1 MRKLLYLLPLFF
13 LMLCCKGGDNSFDI
27 IMVRADSLMEID
39 MDSAPSALRML
50 DSMSP
55 HVPYLSKS
63 RRMRYE
69 LLRAK
74 AMNKSNVYFR
84 SDSTMKEVAAYY
96 SHHGTPNEKMM
107 AYYLLGCV
115 YRDLGEAPAAL
126 EYYQKAAAC
135 ADTTAEDCDYSILNK
150 IYAQSAIV
158 LHSQKL
164 IDEELDMWHK
174 AEYCGKRAHNIRMAI
189 SAFENTVRIYYALN
203 DYNKV
208 MQISDSASSAYL
220 NSGYKDKAAR
230 AIFIQIDIYLKRG
243 DIKNAEACLHKYEK
257 YGDIFSSPGNVKPGL
272 ELYYYYKGLSLLAGN
287 RVDSAEHYFRKMLT
301 GSARDEKEAAYRG
314 LLSVYRSRRNS
325 DSVFHYARLYCD
337 ANDSSWLRLTSSEAQ
352 RVQSLY
358 RYTRNRQQAELRER
372 EVSELRLTIVFLS
385 VISLIVVLELYM
397 WHRRRSFRMKSLLLE
412 KNRMYSD
419 LLHRSGEI
427 SRELSAALGENS
439 RLASELEASG
449 RRLRAELDKM
459 QDMSSTDADWASLQ
473 KLMESDL
480 IKNLHDQAAHGRSA
494 GQKDWS
500 RLNTYVEN
508 RYPRFLSFI
517 NNLGSSS
524 LSQNEKKVAILIK
537 LHFLSS
543 EISCLLDISPQN
555 LSNIRRR
562 LNLKLFGSSRTSEL
576 DRNIRDCK
584 S

>member
-1 MRKLLYLLPLFF
+1 MKKLLYLLPLFF
-13 LMLCCKGGDNSFDI
+13 AMLCCKGGDNSLDM
-27 IMVRADSLMEID
+27 IMGRADSLMEID

-55 HVPYLSKS
+55 HVSYMSKS

-84 SDSTMKEVAAYY
+84 SDSIMKEVAAYY
-96 SHHGTPNEKMM
+96 SRHGTPNEKMM
-107 AYYLLGCV
+107 AWYLLGCV

-257 YGDIFSSPGNVKPGL
+257 YGDIFSSPGNVKSGL
-272 ELYYYYKGLSLLAGN
+272 ELYYYYKGLSLLASN
-287 RVDSAEHYFRKMLT
+287 RVDSAEYYFRKMLT
-301 GSARDEKEAAYRG
+301 GSVRDEKEAAYRG

-385 VISLIVVLELYM
+385 VISLIIVLELYM

-480 IKNLHDQAAHGRSA
+480 IKNLHEQAAHGRSA

>member
-1 MRKLLYLLPLFF
+1 MKKLLYLLPLFF
-13 LMLCCKGGDNSFDI
+13 AMLCCKGGDNSLDM
-27 IMVRADSLMEID
+27 IMGRADSLMEID

-55 HVPYLSKS
+55 HVSYMSKS

-96 SHHGTPNEKMM
+96 SRHGTPNDKMM

-397 WHRRRSFRMKSLLLE
+397 WHRRRSSRMKSLLLE

-427 SRELSAALGENS
+427 SRDLSAALGENS

-562 LNLKLFGSSRTSEL
+562 LNLNLFGSSRTSEL

-584 S
+584 N

>member
-107 AYYLLGCV
+107 AWYLLGCV

-314 LLSVYRSRRNS
+314 LLSVYRSLRNS

-562 LNLKLFGSSRTSEL
+562 LNQKLFGSSRTSEL

-584 S
+584 N

>member
-272 ELYYYYKGLSLLAGN
+272 ELYYYYKGLSLLASN
-287 RVDSAEHYFRKMLT
+287 RVDSAEYYFRKMLT

-397 WHRRRSFRMKSLLLE
+397 WHRRRSSRMKSLLLE

-517 NNLGSSS
+517 NNLGSNS

-584 S
+584 N

>member
-96 SHHGTPNEKMM
+96 SHHGTPNEKMI
-107 AYYLLGCV
+107 AWYLLGCV

-257 YGDIFSSPGNVKPGL
+257 YGDIFSSPGKVKPGL
-272 ELYYYYKGLSLLAGN
+272 ELYYYYKGLSLLASN
-287 RVDSAEHYFRKMLT
+287 RVDSAEYYFRKMLT

-397 WHRRRSFRMKSLLLE
+397 WHRRRSSRMKSLLLE

-584 S
+584 N

>member
-1 MRKLLYLLPLFF
+1 
-13 LMLCCKGGDNSFDI
+13 
-27 IMVRADSLMEID
+27 
-39 MDSAPSALRML
+39 
-50 DSMSP
+50 
-55 HVPYLSKS
+55 
-63 RRMRYE
+63 
-69 LLRAK
+69 
-74 AMNKSNVYFR
+74 
-84 SDSTMKEVAAYY
+84 
-96 SHHGTPNEKMM
+96 M

-287 RVDSAEHYFRKMLT
+287 RVDSAEYYFRKMLT

>member
-13 LMLCCKGGDNSFDI
+13 AMLCCKGGDNSLDM
-27 IMVRADSLMEID
+27 IMGRADSLMEID

-55 HVPYLSKS
+55 HVSYMSKS

-74 AMNKSNVYFR
+74 AMNKSNIYFR

-96 SHHGTPNEKMM
+96 SRHGTPNEKMM
-107 AYYLLGCV
+107 AWYLLGCV

-257 YGDIFSSPGNVKPGL
+257 YGDIFSSPGNVKSGL
-272 ELYYYYKGLSLLAGN
+272 ELYYYYKGLSLLASN

-397 WHRRRSFRMKSLLLE
+397 WHRRRSSRMKSLLLE

>member
-1 MRKLLYLLPLFF
+1 MKKLLYLLPLFF
-13 LMLCCKGGDNSFDI
+13 AMLCCKGGDNSLDM
-27 IMVRADSLMEID
+27 IMGRADSLMEID

-55 HVPYLSKS
+55 HVSYMSKS

-96 SHHGTPNEKMM
+96 SRRGTPNEKMM

-397 WHRRRSFRMKSLLLE
+397 WHRRRSSRMKSLLLE

>member
-13 LMLCCKGGDNSFDI
+13 AMLCCKGGDNSLDM
-27 IMVRADSLMEID
+27 IMGRADSLMEID

-55 HVPYLSKS
+55 HVSYMSKS

-96 SHHGTPNEKMM
+96 SRHGTPNEKMM

-257 YGDIFSSPGNVKPGL
+257 YGDIFSSPGNVKSGL
-272 ELYYYYKGLSLLAGN
+272 ELYYYYKGLSLLASN
-287 RVDSAEHYFRKMLT
+287 RVDSAEYYFRKMLT
-301 GSARDEKEAAYRG
+301 GSVRDEKEAAYRG

-412 KNRMYSD
+412 KNRMYSE

-459 QDMSSTDADWASLQ
+459 QDMSSTDADWALLQ

>member
-13 LMLCCKGGDNSFDI
+13 AMLCCKGGDNSLDM
-27 IMVRADSLMEID
+27 IMGRADSLMEID

-55 HVPYLSKS
+55 HVSYMSKS

-84 SDSTMKEVAAYY
+84 SDSTMKEVVAYY
-96 SHHGTPNEKMM
+96 SRHGTPNDKMM

-257 YGDIFSSPGNVKPGL
+257 YGDIFSSPGNVKSGL
-272 ELYYYYKGLSLLAGN
+272 ELYYYYKGLSLLASN
-287 RVDSAEHYFRKMLT
+287 RVDSAEYYFRKMLT
-301 GSARDEKEAAYRG
+301 GSVRDEKEAAYRG

-397 WHRRRSFRMKSLLLE
+397 WHRRRSSRMKSLLLE
-412 KNRMYSD
+412 KNRMYSE

>member
-107 AYYLLGCV
+107 AWYLLGCV

-287 RVDSAEHYFRKMLT
+287 RVDSAEYYFRKMLT

-562 LNLKLFGSSRTSEL
+562 LNQKLFGSSRTSEL

-584 S
+584 N

>member
-1 MRKLLYLLPLFF
+1 MKKLLYLLPLFF
-13 LMLCCKGGDNSFDI
+13 AMLCCKGGDNSLDM
-27 IMVRADSLMEID
+27 IMGRADSLMEID

-55 HVPYLSKS
+55 HVSYMSKS

-96 SHHGTPNEKMM
+96 SRHGTPNEKMM
-107 AYYLLGCV
+107 AWYLLGCV

-174 AEYCGKRAHNIRMAI
+174 AEYCGKRALNIRMAI

-257 YGDIFSSPGNVKPGL
+257 YGDIFSSPGNVKSGL
-272 ELYYYYKGLSLLAGN
+272 ELYYYYKGLSLLASN
-287 RVDSAEHYFRKMLT
+287 RVDSAEYYFRKMLT
-301 GSARDEKEAAYRG
+301 GSVRDEKEAAYRG

-385 VISLIVVLELYM
+385 VISLIIVLELYM

-412 KNRMYSD
+412 KNRMYSE

-508 RYPRFLSFI
+508 RYSRFLSFI

>member
-13 LMLCCKGGDNSFDI
+13 AMLCCKGGDNSLDM
-27 IMVRADSLMEID
+27 IMGRADSLMEID

-55 HVPYLSKS
+55 HVSYMSKS

-96 SHHGTPNEKMM
+96 SRHGTPNEKMM
-107 AYYLLGCV
+107 AWYLLGCV

-257 YGDIFSSPGNVKPGL
+257 YGDIFSSPGNVKSGL
-272 ELYYYYKGLSLLAGN
+272 ELYYYYKGLSLLASN
-287 RVDSAEHYFRKMLT
+287 RVDSAEYYFRKMLT
-301 GSARDEKEAAYRG
+301 GSVRDEKEAAYRG

-385 VISLIVVLELYM
+385 VISLIIVLELYM

-412 KNRMYSD
+412 KNRMYSE

-480 IKNLHDQAAHGRSA
+480 IKNLHEQAAHGRSA

-508 RYPRFLSFI
+508 RYSRFLSFI

>member
-1 MRKLLYLLPLFF
+1 MKKLLYLLPLFF
-13 LMLCCKGGDNSFDI
+13 AMLCCKGGDNSLDM
-27 IMVRADSLMEID
+27 IMGRADSLMEID

-55 HVPYLSKS
+55 HVSYMSKS

-96 SHHGTPNEKMM
+96 SRHGTPNEKMM

-126 EYYQKAAAC
+126 EYYQKAVAC
-135 ADTTAEDCDYSILNK
+135 ADTTAGDCDYGTLCRV
-150 IYAQSAIV
+150 YLQAAIV
-158 LHSQKL
+158 LHSQRL
-164 IDEELDMWHK
+164 IYEELDMWRK
-174 AEYCGKRAHNIRMAI
+174 ASLYAYKAKDIRLAI
-189 SAFENTVRIYYALN
+189 NAYEKQDGVYYALGN
-203 DYNKV
+203 YDKV
-208 MQISDSASSAYL
+208 LDICDSAYVAYSL
-220 NSGYKDKAAR
+220 YGYKKEAAKTL
-230 AIFIQIDIYLKRG
+230 FTTIDIHFKYGNVNEANKRLR
-243 DIKNAEACLHKYEK
+243 IYEK
-257 YGDIFSSPGNVKPGL
+257 ESNNILSNGKVKPGC

-301 GSARDEKEAAYRG
+301 GSVRDEKEAAYRG

-397 WHRRRSFRMKSLLLE
+397 WHRRRSSRMKSLLLE
-412 KNRMYSD
+412 KNRMYSE

>member
-107 AYYLLGCV
+107 AWYLLGCV

-126 EYYQKAAAC
+126 EYYQKAVAC

-272 ELYYYYKGLSLLAGN
+272 ELYYYYKGLSLLASN
-287 RVDSAEHYFRKMLT
+287 RVDSAEYYFRKMLT

-459 QDMSSTDADWASLQ
+459 QDMSSTDADWASLL

-562 LNLKLFGSSRTSEL
+562 LNQKLFGSSRTSEL

>member
-1 MRKLLYLLPLFF
+1 MKKLLYLLPLFF
-13 LMLCCKGGDNSFDI
+13 AMLCCKGGDNSLDM
-27 IMVRADSLMEID
+27 IMGRADSLMEID

-55 HVPYLSKS
+55 HVSYMSKS

-74 AMNKSNVYFR
+74 AMNKSNIYFR

-96 SHHGTPNEKMM
+96 SRHGTPNEKMM
-107 AYYLLGCV
+107 AWYLLGCV

-272 ELYYYYKGLSLLAGN
+272 ELYYYYKGLSLLASN
-287 RVDSAEHYFRKMLT
+287 RVDSAEYYFRKMLT
-301 GSARDEKEAAYRG
+301 GSVRDEKEAAYRG

-397 WHRRRSFRMKSLLLE
+397 WHRRRSSRMKSLLLE
-412 KNRMYSD
+412 KNRMYSE

>member
-13 LMLCCKGGDNSFDI
+13 AMLCCKGGDNSLDM
-27 IMVRADSLMEID
+27 IMGRADSLMEID

-96 SHHGTPNEKMM
+96 SRHGTPNEKMM

-257 YGDIFSSPGNVKPGL
+257 YGDIFSSPGNVKSGL
-272 ELYYYYKGLSLLAGN
+272 ELYYYYKGLSLLASN
-287 RVDSAEHYFRKMLT
+287 RVDSAEYYFRKMLT
-301 GSARDEKEAAYRG
+301 GSVRDEKEAAYRG

-385 VISLIVVLELYM
+385 VISLIIVLELYM

-412 KNRMYSD
+412 KNRMYSE

-517 NNLGSSS
+517 NNLGSNS

>member
-1 MRKLLYLLPLFF
+1 MKKLLYLLPLFF
-13 LMLCCKGGDNSFDI
+13 AMLCCKGGDNSFDI

-96 SHHGTPNEKMM
+96 SRHGTPNDKMM

-397 WHRRRSFRMKSLLLE
+397 WHRRRSSRMKSLLLE

-584 S
+584 N

>member
-272 ELYYYYKGLSLLAGN
+272 ELYYYYKGLSLLASN
-287 RVDSAEHYFRKMLT
+287 RVDSAEYYFRKMLT

-459 QDMSSTDADWASLQ
+459 QDMSYTDADWASLQ
-473 KLMESDL
+473 QLMESDL

-584 S
+584 N

>member
-96 SHHGTPNEKMM
+96 SRHGTPNDKMM

-287 RVDSAEHYFRKMLT
+287 RVDSAEYYFRKMLT
-301 GSARDEKEAAYRG
+301 GSACDEKEAAYRG

-397 WHRRRSFRMKSLLLE
+397 WHRRRSSRMKSLLLE

>member
-107 AYYLLGCV
+107 AWYLLGCV

-287 RVDSAEHYFRKMLT
+287 RVDSAEYYFRKMLT

-372 EVSELRLTIVFLS
+372 EVSELRLMIVFLS

-517 NNLGSSS
+517 NNLGSNS

-584 S
+584 N

>member
-13 LMLCCKGGDNSFDI
+13 AMLCCKGGDNSLDM
-27 IMVRADSLMEID
+27 IMGRADSLMEID

-55 HVPYLSKS
+55 HVSYMSKS

-74 AMNKSNVYFR
+74 AMNKSNIYFR

-96 SHHGTPNEKMM
+96 SRHGTPNEKMM
-107 AYYLLGCV
+107 AWYLLGCV

-257 YGDIFSSPGNVKPGL
+257 YGDIFSSPGNVKSGL
-272 ELYYYYKGLSLLAGN
+272 ELYYYYKGLSLLASN

-397 WHRRRSFRMKSLLLE
+397 WHRRRSSRMKSLLLE

-508 RYPRFLSFI
+508 RYSRFLSFI

>member
-13 LMLCCKGGDNSFDI
+13 AMLCCKGGDNSLDM
-27 IMVRADSLMEID
+27 IMGRADSLMEID

-55 HVPYLSKS
+55 HVSYMSKS

-84 SDSTMKEVAAYY
+84 SDSIMKEVAAYY
-96 SHHGTPNEKMM
+96 SRHGTPNEKMM
-107 AYYLLGCV
+107 AWYLLGCV

-257 YGDIFSSPGNVKPGL
+257 YGDIFSSPGNVKSGL
-272 ELYYYYKGLSLLAGN
+272 ELYYYYKGLSLLASN
-287 RVDSAEHYFRKMLT
+287 RVDSAEYYFRKMLT
-301 GSARDEKEAAYRG
+301 GSVRDEKEAAYRG

-412 KNRMYSD
+412 KNRMYSE

-459 QDMSSTDADWASLQ
+459 QDMSSTDADWALLQ

>member
-272 ELYYYYKGLSLLAGN
+272 ELYYYYKGLSLLASN
-287 RVDSAEHYFRKMLT
+287 RVDSAEYYFRKMLT

-412 KNRMYSD
+412 KNRMYSE

-584 S
+584 N

>member
-1 MRKLLYLLPLFF
+1 
-13 LMLCCKGGDNSFDI
+13 
-27 IMVRADSLMEID
+27 MVRADSLMEID

-107 AYYLLGCV
+107 AWYLLGCV

-126 EYYQKAAAC
+126 EYYQKAVAC

-272 ELYYYYKGLSLLAGN
+272 ELYYYYKGLSLLASN
-287 RVDSAEHYFRKMLT
+287 RVDSAEYYFRKMLT

-459 QDMSSTDADWASLQ
+459 QDMSSTDADWASLL

-562 LNLKLFGSSRTSEL
+562 LNQKLFGSSRTSEL

>member
-13 LMLCCKGGDNSFDI
+13 AMLCCKGGDNSLDM
-27 IMVRADSLMEID
+27 IMGRADSLMEID

-55 HVPYLSKS
+55 HVSYMSKS

-74 AMNKSNVYFR
+74 AMNKSNIYFH

-96 SHHGTPNEKMM
+96 SRHGTPNEKMM
-107 AYYLLGCV
+107 AWYLLGCV

-257 YGDIFSSPGNVKPGL
+257 YGDIFSSPGNVKSGL

-287 RVDSAEHYFRKMLT
+287 RVDSAEYYFRKMLT

-412 KNRMYSD
+412 KNRMYSE

-480 IKNLHDQAAHGRSA
+480 IKNLHEQAAHGRSA

>member
-55 HVPYLSKS
+55 HIPYMSKS

-272 ELYYYYKGLSLLAGN
+272 ELYYYYKGLSLLASN
-287 RVDSAEHYFRKMLT
+287 RVDSAEYYFRKMLT

-372 EVSELRLTIVFLS
+372 EVSELRLMIVFLS

-517 NNLGSSS
+517 NNLGSNS

-562 LNLKLFGSSRTSEL
+562 LNQKLFGSSRTSEL

-584 S
+584 N

>member
-272 ELYYYYKGLSLLAGN
+272 ELYYYYKGLSLLASN
-287 RVDSAEHYFRKMLT
+287 RVDSAEYYFRKMLT

-427 SRELSAALGENS
+427 SRELSVALGENS

>member
-13 LMLCCKGGDNSFDI
+13 AMLCCKGGDNSLDM
-27 IMVRADSLMEID
+27 IMGRADSLMEID

-55 HVPYLSKS
+55 HVSYMSKS

-96 SHHGTPNEKMM
+96 SRHGTPNEKMM
-107 AYYLLGCV
+107 AWYLLGCV

-257 YGDIFSSPGNVKPGL
+257 YGDIFSSPGNVKSGL
-272 ELYYYYKGLSLLAGN
+272 ELYYYYKGLSLLASN
-287 RVDSAEHYFRKMLT
+287 RVDSAEYYFRKMLT
-301 GSARDEKEAAYRG
+301 GSVRDEKEAAYRG

-385 VISLIVVLELYM
+385 VISLIIVLELYM

-412 KNRMYSD
+412 KNRMYSE

-508 RYPRFLSFI
+508 RYSRFLSFI

>member
-27 IMVRADSLMEID
+27 IMVRADSLMNANA
-39 MDSAPSALRML
+39 DSAQSVLHML
-50 DSMSP
+50 DALYP
-55 HVPYLSKS
+55 HVSNMSKPC
-63 RRMRYE
+63 RMRYE

-107 AYYLLGCV
+107 AWYLLGCV

-126 EYYQKAAAC
+126 EYYQKAVAC

-243 DIKNAEACLHKYEK
+243 DIKNAEACLHRYEK
-257 YGDIFSSPGNVKPGL
+257 YGDIFSSSGKVKPGL

-287 RVDSAEHYFRKMLT
+287 RVDSAENYFRKMLT

-562 LNLKLFGSSRTSEL
+562 LNQKLFGSSRTSEL

-584 S
+584 N

>member
-13 LMLCCKGGDNSFDI
+13 AMLCCKGGDNSLDM
-27 IMVRADSLMEID
+27 IMGRADSLMEID

-55 HVPYLSKS
+55 HVSYMSKS

-84 SDSTMKEVAAYY
+84 SDSIMKEVAAYY
-96 SHHGTPNEKMM
+96 SRHGTPNEKMM
-107 AYYLLGCV
+107 AWYLLGCV

-257 YGDIFSSPGNVKPGL
+257 YGNIFSSSGKVKPGL

-287 RVDSAEHYFRKMLT
+287 RVDSAEYYFRKMLT

-397 WHRRRSFRMKSLLLE
+397 WHRRRSSRMKSLLLE
-412 KNRMYSD
+412 KNRMYSE

-459 QDMSSTDADWASLQ
+459 QDMSSTDADWALLQ

-480 IKNLHDQAAHGRSA
+480 INNLHEQAAHGRSA

>member
-107 AYYLLGCV
+107 AWYLLGCV

-287 RVDSAEHYFRKMLT
+287 RVDSAEYYFRKMLT

-562 LNLKLFGSSRTSEL
+562 LNQKLFGSSRTSEL

>member
-13 LMLCCKGGDNSFDI
+13 AMLCCKGGDNSLDM
-27 IMVRADSLMEID
+27 IMGRADSLMEID

-55 HVPYLSKS
+55 HVSYMSKS

-69 LLRAK
+69 LLCAK

-96 SHHGTPNEKMM
+96 SRHGTPNEKMM

-257 YGDIFSSPGNVKPGL
+257 YGDIFSSPGNVKSGL
-272 ELYYYYKGLSLLAGN
+272 ELYYYYKGLSLLASN
-287 RVDSAEHYFRKMLT
+287 RVDSAEYYFRKMLT
-301 GSARDEKEAAYRG
+301 GSVRDEKEAAYRG

-385 VISLIVVLELYM
+385 VISLIIVLELYM

-412 KNRMYSD
+412 KNRMYSE

-517 NNLGSSS
+517 NNLGSNS

>member
-1 MRKLLYLLPLFF
+1 MKKLLYLLPLFF
-13 LMLCCKGGDNSFDI
+13 AMLCCKDGDNSLDM
-27 IMVRADSLMEID
+27 IMGRADSLMEID

-55 HVPYLSKS
+55 HVSYMSKS

-96 SHHGTPNEKMM
+96 SRHGTPNEKMM
-107 AYYLLGCV
+107 AWYLLGCV

-257 YGDIFSSPGNVKPGL
+257 YGDIFSSPGNVKSGL
-272 ELYYYYKGLSLLAGN
+272 ELYYYYKGLSLLASN
-287 RVDSAEHYFRKMLT
+287 RVDSAEYYFRKMLT
-301 GSARDEKEAAYRG
+301 GSVRDEKEAAYRG

-385 VISLIVVLELYM
+385 VISLIIVLELYM

-412 KNRMYSD
+412 KNRMYSE

-480 IKNLHDQAAHGRSA
+480 IKNLHEQAAHGRSA

>member
-1 MRKLLYLLPLFF
+1 
-13 LMLCCKGGDNSFDI
+13 
-27 IMVRADSLMEID
+27 MVRADSLMEID

-107 AYYLLGCV
+107 AWYLLGCV

-287 RVDSAEHYFRKMLT
+287 RVDSAEYYFRKMLT

-562 LNLKLFGSSRTSEL
+562 LNQKLFGSSRTSEL

-584 S
+584 N

>member
-1 MRKLLYLLPLFF
+1 MKKLLYLLPLFF
-13 LMLCCKGGDNSFDI
+13 AMLCCKGGDNSLDM
-27 IMVRADSLMEID
+27 IMGRADSLMEID

-96 SHHGTPNEKMM
+96 SRHGTPNEKMM

-203 DYNKV
+203 DYDKV

-287 RVDSAEHYFRKMLT
+287 RVDSAEYYFRKMLT
-301 GSARDEKEAAYRG
+301 GSVRDGKEAAYRG

-412 KNRMYSD
+412 KNRMYSE
-419 LLHRSGEI
+419 LLHRYGEI
-427 SRELSAALGENS
+427 SRELFAALGENS

-480 IKNLHDQAAHGRSA
+480 IKNLHEQAAHGRSA

>member
-96 SHHGTPNEKMM
+96 SHHGTSNEKMM

-272 ELYYYYKGLSLLAGN
+272 ELYYYYKGLSLLASN
-287 RVDSAEHYFRKMLT
+287 RVDSAEYYFRKMLT

-584 S
+584 N

>member
-13 LMLCCKGGDNSFDI
+13 AMLCCKGGDNSLDM
-27 IMVRADSLMEID
+27 IMGRADSLMEID

-55 HVPYLSKS
+55 HVSYMSKS

-96 SHHGTPNEKMM
+96 SRHGTPNEKMM
-107 AYYLLGCV
+107 AWYLLGCV

-257 YGDIFSSPGNVKPGL
+257 YGDIFSSPGNVKSGL
-272 ELYYYYKGLSLLAGN
+272 ELYYYYKGLSLLASN

-397 WHRRRSFRMKSLLLE
+397 WHRRRSSRMKSLLLE

>member
-1 MRKLLYLLPLFF
+1 
-13 LMLCCKGGDNSFDI
+13 
-27 IMVRADSLMEID
+27 MVRADSLMNANA
-39 MDSAPSALRML
+39 DSAQSVLHML
-50 DSMSP
+50 DALYPHVSSMSKP
-55 HVPYLSKS
+55 C
-63 RRMRYE
+63 RMRYE

-107 AYYLLGCV
+107 AWYLLGCV

-287 RVDSAEHYFRKMLT
+287 RVDSAEYYFRKMLT

-480 IKNLHDQAAHGRSA
+480 IKNLHDLAAHGRSA
-494 GQKDWS
+494 CQKDWS

-517 NNLGSSS
+517 NNLGSNS

-584 S
+584 N

>member
-1 MRKLLYLLPLFF
+1 M
-13 LMLCCKGGDNSFDI
+13 
-27 IMVRADSLMEID
+27 
-39 MDSAPSALRML
+39 
-50 DSMSP
+50 
-55 HVPYLSKS
+55 
-63 RRMRYE
+63 
-69 LLRAK
+69 
-74 AMNKSNVYFR
+74 
-84 SDSTMKEVAAYY
+84 
-96 SHHGTPNEKMM
+96 
-107 AYYLLGCV
+107 
-115 YRDLGEAPAAL
+115 
-126 EYYQKAAAC
+126 
-135 ADTTAEDCDYSILNK
+135 
-150 IYAQSAIV
+150 
-158 LHSQKL
+158 
-164 IDEELDMWHK
+164 
-174 AEYCGKRAHNIRMAI
+174 
-189 SAFENTVRIYYALN
+189 
-203 DYNKV
+203 
-208 MQISDSASSAYL
+208 
-220 NSGYKDKAAR
+220 
-230 AIFIQIDIYLKRG
+230 
-243 DIKNAEACLHKYEK
+243 
-257 YGDIFSSPGNVKPGL
+257 
-272 ELYYYYKGLSLLAGN
+272 AGN
-287 RVDSAEHYFRKMLT
+287 RVDSAEYYFRKMLT

-397 WHRRRSFRMKSLLLE
+397 WHRRRSSRMKSLLLE
-412 KNRMYSD
+412 KNRMYSE

-508 RYPRFLSFI
+508 RYPRYLSFI

-562 LNLKLFGSSRTSEL
+562 LNQKLFGSSRTSEL

-584 S
+584 N